1 VLSEELS
8 LLDKN
13 ICNDK
18 IKSGHIGDNS
28 DGKRAYSDALILR
41 KINLNFD
48 TCFFLREGTVV
59 VTHNDSNFYFFLE
72 MFGLYVTFSLRNN
85 GSEFIVKRSNS
96 NHFS

>member
-1 VLSEELS
+1 VLSGELS

-48 TCFFLREGTVV
+48 TSFFLREGTVV
-59 VTHNDSNFYFFLE
+59 VIMIATFT
-72 MFGLYVTFSLRNN
+72 FGLRNN
-85 GSEFIVKRSNS
+85 GSEFIVKKRDSNY
-96 NHFS
+96 FS